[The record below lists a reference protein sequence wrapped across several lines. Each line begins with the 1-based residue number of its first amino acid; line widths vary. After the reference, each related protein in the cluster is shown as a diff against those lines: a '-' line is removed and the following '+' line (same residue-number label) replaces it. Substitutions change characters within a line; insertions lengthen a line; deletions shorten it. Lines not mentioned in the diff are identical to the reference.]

1 MTPRLTRRLTRRLTS
16 LRPEGQGSVLPG
28 RAMILAGAGWALL
41 AVAAAFAP
49 ALLPAWKAAGYG
61 LALMA
66 AMDLAALFFIRDL
79 SVERRAPFILP
90 NGAPTPVRLRAR
102 NGHPFPVR
110 LTIHD
115 GHPGAMEAQ
124 GQPHA
129 LRIPARGWAEHI
141 YKLRPS
147 GRGAFAFG
155 PAELL
160 VRSPLGLFER
170 KLRRGPAQPLRV
182 YPDFAAVRKFALM
195 ATRGR
200 LAQLGVHRK
209 RRRGEG
215 MEFHQLREYRV
226 GDAMRQIDWKAS
238 ARVRKLISRDYQDE
252 RDQRILFLLDCGR
265 RMRAL
270 DAGLSHFDHTLN
282 ALLLLAYVALREG
295 DGVGLMS
302 FAGPERWLP
311 PMKGP
316 ATLDRIMELVH
327 DLEPENRATDY
338 MAAAESLLA
347 RFRKRALVV
356 LVTNLRDED
365 DDTLRPAV
373 ALLRKRHRVLIASLR
388 ERALDE
394 ALAAPVAGFDSALLH
409 GAVHQYLAERK
420 ASLDGLAAVGAPALD
435 LLPEQLPL
443 ALVNRYLALKRGG
456 EL

>member
-1 MTPRLTRRLTRRLTS
+1 MKPGT
-16 LRPEGQGSVLPG
+16 EGNGRILPG
-28 RAMILAGAGWALL
+28 RPLLLL
-41 AVAAAFAP
+41 AAAWAVLAVLAAFLP
-49 ALLPAWKAAGYG
+49 GLLPAWRTAGWSLL
-61 LALMA
+61 LAGAL
-66 AMDLAALFFIRDL
+66 DLAALLAFRRL
-79 SVERRAPFILP
+79 RVERRAPFILP
-90 NGAPTPVRLRAR
+90 NGAPTPVRIRIH
-102 NGHPFPVR
+102 NGHGLPVR
-110 LTIHD
+110 LTLHD
-115 GHPGAMEAQ
+115 GHPGAMEAH
-124 GQPHA
+124 GLPHA
-129 LRIPARGWAEHI
+129 LRVPARGWAEHT
-141 YKLRPS
+141 YRLRPA

-155 PAELL
+155 PADLM
-160 VRSPLGLFER
+160 VGSPLGLFER
-170 KLRRGPAQPLRV
+170 ALRRGPSQPLRV
-182 YPDFAAVRKFALM
+182 YPDFSAVRKYALM

-215 MEFHQLREYRV
+215 MEFHQLREYRE
-226 GDAMRQIDWKAS
+226 GDALRQIDWKAS

-282 ALLLLAYVALREG
+282 ALLLLSYVALREG
-295 DGVGLMS
+295 DGVGLLS

-316 ATLDRIMELVH
+316 ATLDRIMDLVH

-338 MAAAESLLA
+338 LAAAESLVT

-365 DDTLRPAV
+365 DDTLRPAI
-373 ALLRKRHRVLIASLR
+373 AMLRKRHRVLLASLR
-388 ERALDE
+388 ERSLDE
-394 ALAAPVAGFDSALLH
+394 ALQAPVQGFDGALLH
-409 GAVHQYLAERK
+409 GSIHRFLAERK
-420 ASLDGLAAVGAPALD
+420 GALDRLAALGAPALD

>member
-1 MTPRLTRRLTRRLTS
+1 MKPRT
-16 LRPEGQGSVLPG
+16 EGNGRVLPG
-28 RAMILAGAGWALL
+28 RLLLQAAAGWAVF
-41 AVAAAFAP
+41 AVLAAFFP
-49 ALLPAWKAAGYG
+49 LLLPAWKAAGWG
-61 LALMA
+61 LALLGLL
-66 AMDLAALFFIRDL
+66 DLGALVSFRKL

-90 NGAPTPVRLRAR
+90 NGAPTPVRLKIHNAH
-102 NGHPFPVR
+102 GLPVR
-110 LTIHD
+110 LTVHD
-115 GHPGAMEAQ
+115 GHPGSMEAS
-124 GQPHA
+124 GLPHA
-129 LRIPARGWAEHI
+129 LRVPAKGWAEHT
-141 YKLRPS
+141 YRLRPA

-155 PAELL
+155 PADLM
-160 VRSPLGLFER
+160 VKSPLGLFER
-170 KLRRGPAQPLRV
+170 ALRRGPVQPLRV
-182 YPDFAAVRKFALM
+182 YPDFSAVRKYALM

-215 MEFHQLREYRV
+215 MEFHQLREYRE
-226 GDAMRQIDWKAS
+226 GDALRQIDWKAS

-270 DAGLSHFDHTLN
+270 DGGLSHFDHTLN
-282 ALLLLAYVALREG
+282 AVLLLSYVALREG

-302 FAGPERWLP
+302 FSGPERWLP

-316 ATLDRIMELVH
+316 ATLDRIMDLVH

-338 MAAAESLLA
+338 LAAAEALVA

-365 DDTLRPAV
+365 DDTLRPAM
-373 ALLRKRHRVLIASLR
+373 ALLRKRHRVLLASLR

-394 ALAAPVAGFDSALLH
+394 ALQAPVQGFDGALLH
-409 GAVHQYLAERK
+409 GAVHHYLAERK
-420 ASLDGLAAVGAPALD
+420 GALDRLAAVGAPALD

>member
-1 MTPRLTRRLTRRLTS
+1 MKLKV
-16 LRPEGQGSVLPG
+16 EGEGRVTPG
-28 RAMILAGAGWALL
+28 RPLLWAAAAWAIFALL
-41 AVAAAFAP
+41 AAFIP
-49 ALLPAWKAAGYG
+49 ALLPAWKAAGWG
-61 LALMA
+61 LLLLLLLDA
-66 AMDLAALFFIRDL
+66 AALL
-79 SVERRAPFILP
+79 SLRKLSLERKAPFILP
-90 NGAPTPVRLRAR
+90 NGAVSTIHLKIHNA
-102 NGHPFPVR
+102 HALAVR

-115 GHPGAMEAQ
+115 GHPGGMEAM
-124 GQPHA
+124 GLPHA
-129 LRIPARGWAEHI
+129 LRVPARGWVEHA
-141 YKLRPS
+141 YRLRPA
-147 GRGAFAFG
+147 GRGAFAFEC
-155 PAELL
+155 ADLL
-160 VRSPLGLFER
+160 VKSPLGLFER
-170 KLRRGPAQPLRV
+170 ALRRGPSQPLRV
-182 YPDFAAVRKFALM
+182 YPDFSAVRKYALM

-215 MEFHQLREYRV
+215 MEFHQLREYRI
-226 GDAMRQIDWKAS
+226 GDALRQIDWKAS

-252 RDQRILFLLDCGR
+252 RDQRIVFLLDCGR

-282 ALLLLAYVALREG
+282 AMLLLSYVALREG
-295 DGVGLMS
+295 DGVGILS
-302 FAGPERWLP
+302 FSGPERWLP

-316 ATLDRIMELVH
+316 ATLDKIMDLVH

-338 MAAAESLLA
+338 LAAAEALVT

-365 DDTLRPAV
+365 DDTLRPAM
-373 ALLRKRHRVLIASLR
+373 ALLRKRHRVLLASLR

-394 ALAAPVAGFDSALLH
+394 ALATPVRGYDSALLH
-409 GAVHQYLAERK
+409 GAVHHYLAERK
-420 ASLDGLAAVGAPALD
+420 IALDRLAAQGVPALD

>member
-1 MTPRLTRRLTRRLTS
+1 MTPSKER
-16 LRPEGQGSVLPG
+16 QGRVLPG
-28 RAMILAGAGWALL
+28 RPLILAAAGWALF

-49 ALLPAWKAAGYG
+49 PLLPAWRAAGWG
-61 LALMA
+61 LAA
-66 AMDLAALFFIRDL
+66 FAALDLGALLLVRNL

-90 NGAPTPVRLRAR
+90 NGAPTPVRLKIHNAHRI
-102 NGHPFPVR
+102 PVR
-110 LTIHD
+110 LTVHD
-115 GHPGAMEAQ
+115 GHPGGMEAV
-124 GQPHA
+124 GLPHA
-129 LRIPARGWAEHI
+129 LRLPARGWAEHT
-141 YKLRPS
+141 YRLRPA
-147 GRGAFAFG
+147 GRGAFAFM
-155 PAELL
+155 PADLM
-160 VRSPLGLFER
+160 VKSPLGLFER
-170 KLRRGPAQPLRV
+170 ALKRGPEQPFRV

-226 GDAMRQIDWKAS
+226 GDALRQIDWMAS
-238 ARVRKLISRDYQDE
+238 ARVHKLISRDYQDE
-252 RDQRILFLLDCGR
+252 RDQRVLFLLDCGR

-270 DAGLSHFDHTLN
+270 EAGLSHFDHTLN
-282 ALLLLAYVALREG
+282 AMLLLSYVALREG

-302 FAGPERWLP
+302 FSGPERWLP

-316 ATLDRIMELVH
+316 ATLDRIMDLVH

-338 MAAAESLLA
+338 LAAAEALVT

-365 DDTLRPAV
+365 DDTLRPAM
-373 ALLRKRHRVLIASLR
+373 ALLRKRHRVLLASLR

-394 ALAAPVAGFDSALLH
+394 ALEAPVTGFDSALLH
-409 GAVHQYLAERK
+409 GSVHAYLADRK
-420 ASLDGLAAVGAPALD
+420 KALDRLAVLGAPALD

>member
-1 MTPRLTRRLTRRLTS
+1 MKPRV
-16 LRPEGQGSVLPG
+16 EGNGRIVPG
-28 RAMILAGAGWALL
+28 RLLLGLAAAWAAFALL
-41 AVAAAFAP
+41 AAYFP
-49 ALLPAWKAAGYG
+49 ALLPAWKVAGGSLG
-61 LALMA
+61 LLLLL
-66 AMDLAALFFIRDL
+66 DLAALLAFRDL
-79 SVERRAPFILP
+79 RVERKAPFILP
-90 NGAPTPVRLRAR
+90 NGVASSIRLKIH
-102 NGHPFPVR
+102 NGHALSLR
-110 LTIHD
+110 LTLHD
-115 GHPGAMEAQ
+115 GHPGAMEAH
-124 GQPHA
+124 GQPHEVTV
-129 LRIPARGWAEHI
+129 PARGWVEHT
-141 YKLRPS
+141 YRLRPAS
-147 GRGAFAFG
+147 RGAFAFG
-155 PAELL
+155 PADLL
-160 VRSPLGLFER
+160 VKSPLGLFER
-170 KLRRGPAQPLRV
+170 ALRRGPIQPLRV
-182 YPDFAAVRKFALM
+182 YPDFSAVRKFALM

-226 GDAMRQIDWKAS
+226 GDALRQIDWKAS

-252 RDQRILFLLDCGR
+252 RDQRIVFLLDCGR

-270 DAGLSHFDHTLN
+270 DTGLSHFDHTLN
-282 ALLLLAYVALREG
+282 AMLLLSYVALREG

-316 ATLDRIMELVH
+316 ATLDRIMDLVH

-338 MAAAESLLA
+338 LAAAESLVT
-347 RFRKRALVV
+347 RFPKRALIV

-365 DDTLRPAV
+365 DDTLRPAMT
-373 ALLRKRHRVLIASLR
+373 LLQKRHRVLLASLR

-394 ALAAPVAGFDSALLH
+394 AVAAPVRGYDSALLH
-409 GAVHQYLAERK
+409 GAVHHYLAERK
-420 ASLDGLAAVGAPALD
+420 GALDRLAAQGVPALD

>member
-1 MTPRLTRRLTRRLTS
+1 MKPRTEGNGRILPDRL
-16 LRPEGQGSVLPG
+16 
-28 RAMILAGAGWALL
+28 LL
-41 AVAAAFAP
+41 GVAAAWTGFAIGAAFFP
-49 ALLPAWKAAGYG
+49 FLLPAWKVAGG
-61 LALMA
+61 CLGVLCLL
-66 AMDLAALFFIRDL
+66 DLAVLLTLREL
-79 SVERRAPFILP
+79 RVERQAPFILP
-90 NGAPTPVRLRAR
+90 NGAVTSIRLKVH
-102 NGHPFPVR
+102 NGHALPVH

-115 GHPGAMEAQ
+115 GHPGGMEAT
-124 GQPHA
+124 GLPHA
-129 LRIPARGWAEHI
+129 LRIPGHGWTEHA
-141 YKLRPS
+141 YRLRPA
-147 GRGAFAFG
+147 GRGAFAFE
-155 PAELL
+155 PADLL

-170 KLRRGPAQPLRV
+170 ALRRGPSQPLRV
-182 YPDFAAVRKFALM
+182 YPDFSAVRKYALM

-215 MEFHQLREYRV
+215 MEFHQLREYRE

-252 RDQRILFLLDCGR
+252 RDQRIVFLLDCGR

-270 DAGLSHFDHTLN
+270 DGGLSHFDHTLN
-282 ALLLLAYVALREG
+282 AMLLLSYVALREG
-295 DGVGLMS
+295 DGVGLLS

-316 ATLDRIMELVH
+316 ATLDKVMDLVH

-338 MAAAESLLA
+338 LAAAEALVA

-365 DDTLRPAV
+365 DDTLRPAMT
-373 ALLRKRHRVLIASLR
+373 LLQKRHRVLLASLR
-388 ERALDE
+388 ERSLDE
-394 ALAAPVAGFDSALLH
+394 ALAAPVRGYDSALLH
-409 GAVHQYLAERK
+409 GAVHHYLAERK
-420 ASLDGLAAVGAPALD
+420 GALDRLAAQGVPALD

>member
-1 MTPRLTRRLTRRLTS
+1 MKSAT
-16 LRPEGQGSVLPG
+16 EGNGRILPG
-28 RAMILAGAGWALL
+28 RPLLLL
-41 AVAAAFAP
+41 AAAWTVFAALAAFRP
-49 ALLPAWKAAGYG
+49 ALLPFWRFAGWG
-61 LALMA
+61 LAAFA
-66 AMDLAALFFIRDL
+66 ALDLAALL
-79 SVERRAPFILP
+79 SVRRLEVERHAPFILP
-90 NGAPTPVRLRAR
+90 NGAPTPVRLRIR
-102 NGHPFPVR
+102 NGHAFPLR
-110 LTIHD
+110 LTLHD
-115 GHPGAMEAQ
+115 GHPGAMEAV
-124 GQPHA
+124 GLPHT
-129 LRIPARGWAEHI
+129 LRVPGRGWAEHT
-141 YKLRPS
+141 YRLRPS

-155 PAELL
+155 PADLL
-160 VRSPLGLFER
+160 VKSPLGLFER
-170 KLRRGPAQPLRV
+170 ALRRGPSQPLRV
-182 YPDFAAVRKFALM
+182 YPDFSAVRKYALM

-215 MEFHQLREYRV
+215 MEFHQLREYRE
-226 GDAMRQIDWKAS
+226 GDALRQIDWKAS

-282 ALLLLAYVALREG
+282 AMLLLSYVALREG
-295 DGVGLMS
+295 DGVGLLS
-302 FAGPERWLP
+302 FSGPERWLP

-316 ATLDRIMELVH
+316 ATLDRIMDLVH

-338 MAAAESLLA
+338 LAAAESLVT

-365 DDTLRPAV
+365 DDTLRPAI
-373 ALLRKRHRVLIASLR
+373 ALLRKRHRVLLASLR
-388 ERALDE
+388 ERSLDE
-394 ALAAPVAGFDSALLH
+394 ASASPVRSFDDALLH
-409 GAVHQYLAERK
+409 GAVHRYLAERK
-420 ASLDGLAAVGAPALD
+420 GALDHLAALGAPALD

>member
-1 MTPRLTRRLTRRLTS
+1 MKPRV
-16 LRPEGQGSVLPG
+16 EGNGRIVPG
-28 RAMILAGAGWALL
+28 RLLLGLAAAWTAFALL
-41 AVAAAFAP
+41 AAFFP
-49 ALLPAWKAAGYG
+49 ALLPAWKLVGWSLG
-61 LALMA
+61 LLLLL
-66 AMDLAALFFIRDL
+66 DLAALMAFRDL
-79 SVERRAPFILP
+79 RVERKAPFILP
-90 NGAPTPVRLRAR
+90 NGVASSIRLKVH
-102 NGHPFPVR
+102 NGHALPLR
-110 LTIHD
+110 LTLHD
-115 GHPGAMEAQ
+115 GHPGAMEAN

-129 LRIPARGWAEHI
+129 LTVPARGWAEHT
-141 YKLRPS
+141 YRLRPA
-147 GRGAFAFG
+147 GRGAFVFG
-155 PAELL
+155 PADLL
-160 VRSPLGLFER
+160 VKSPLGLFER
-170 KLRRGPAQPLRV
+170 ALRRGPSQPLRV
-182 YPDFAAVRKFALM
+182 YPDFSAVRKFALM

-226 GDAMRQIDWKAS
+226 GDALRQIDWKAS

-252 RDQRILFLLDCGR
+252 RDQRIVFLLDCGR

-270 DAGLSHFDHTLN
+270 DGGLSHFDHTLN
-282 ALLLLAYVALREG
+282 AMLLLSYVALREG
-295 DGVGLMS
+295 DGVGLLS

-316 ATLDRIMELVH
+316 ATLDRIMDLVH

-338 MAAAESLLA
+338 LAAAESLVT
-347 RFRKRALVV
+347 RFPKRALIV

-365 DDTLRPAV
+365 DDTLRPAMT
-373 ALLRKRHRVLIASLR
+373 LLRKRHRVLLASLR

-394 ALAAPVAGFDSALLH
+394 AVASPVRGYDSALLH
-409 GAVHQYLAERK
+409 GAVHHYLAERK
-420 ASLDGLAAVGAPALD
+420 GALDRLAAQGVPALD